1 MPSEKVLF
9 IWDMNK
15 EISLHKWKLKLSLHY
30 MLLFTTF
37 SEQKLSPYIPIL
49 HTLTIIQFFLA
60 FKEPRP
66 VMTDFCV
73 VRF

>member
-15 EISLHKWKLKLSLHY
+15 EINLHKWKLKLSFHY
-30 MLLFTTF
+30 MLRFTTF

-49 HTLTIIQFFLA
+49 HTLKTIMFFLA
-60 FKEPRP
+60 FKEPRS
-66 VMTDFCV
+66 VMTDFWV